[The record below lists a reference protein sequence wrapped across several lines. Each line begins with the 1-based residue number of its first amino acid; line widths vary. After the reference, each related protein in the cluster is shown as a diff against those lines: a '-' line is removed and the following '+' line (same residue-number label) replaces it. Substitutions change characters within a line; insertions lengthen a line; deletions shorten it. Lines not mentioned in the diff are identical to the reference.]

1 MQPSSQFEILRRG
14 KVLNTSGKFVSAY
27 LAANSGTG
35 AQVNGTVTAVRGL
48 ALGAHATDG
57 ESVDLAGGNSF
68 IGHLTRRVVVGG
80 LSNFERA
87 IGSVISASPAGLES
101 PFVDGLEVT
110 AEIAQTIEVEGGDY
124 MVLSG
129 TGAITTGAAV
139 GTKLSFSGGK
149 LYVAQS
155 GDTPFYLLS
164 ANNLTSTDGS
174 SLRIRAERI

>member
-14 KVLNTSGKFVSAY
+14 KQLNMSGQFISAY

-35 AQVNGTVTAVRGL
+35 AQVQGTVTAVRGL

-57 ESVDLAGGNSF
+57 ESLDLAGGNSF

-87 IGSVISASPAGLES
+87 IGSVISSTPAGLES
-101 PFVDGLEVT
+101 PFVDGLEVSV
-110 AEIAQTIEVEGGDY
+110 EIAQTIEVEGGDY
-124 MVLSG
+124 LVLSG
-129 TGAITTGAAV
+129 TGALDTSTAV
-139 GTKLSFSGGK
+139 GAKLSFSSGK
-149 LYVAQS
+149 LYVAQG
-155 GDTPFYLLS
+155 GDTPFYLLT
-164 ANNLTSTDGS
+164 ANNLDSTDGS